1 MSQRD
6 NEAFFVICVIGNGLC
21 LADKQDLDARAN
33 EAHCQGLS
41 AGTVED
47 SRHEKLTFD
56 ELEQSMPNSS

>member
-6 NEAFFVICVIGNGLC
+6 KEAFFLICVISTGLC
-21 LADKQDLDARAN
+21 LAGKKDLDVRAK

-56 ELEQSMPNSS
+56 ERRRKYA